1 MSKSVT
7 KPNKLHKGE
16 LAYLNVFTLRFLGKT
31 FEEIGQATGY
41 SPAYLRQLFMKG
53 GKLHD
58 PWKEFE
64 LKAREVSIDETYTVL
79 FAELPNVVRAM
90 IQNSKLPFDM
100 SAVVAGKT
108 LMEYGLGKPEEKLKL
123 SGTVGIVNFSD
134 WAMAQAEELKQNDR
148 TSETTIALPEEPQS
162 VSESS
167 VA

>member
-1 MSKSVT
+1 MQKQMSKSVT

-31 FEEIGQATGY
+31 FEEIGEATGY

-100 SAVVAGKT
+100 SLYRDWETDRKST
-108 LMEYGLGKPEEKLKL
+108 RLNSSH
-123 SGTVGIVNFSD
+123 SG
-134 WAMAQAEELKQNDR
+134 
-148 TSETTIALPEEPQS
+148 
-162 VSESS
+162 ESRMPS
-167 VA
+167 SA